1 MAKFFRSLIVSGIL
15 LSLITVFIFF
25 IFLIREIIMNTDSE
39 TIRHGAF
46 FVLGIGAMVIALGVL
61 SVFYVG

>member
-1 MAKFFRSLIVSGIL
+1 MY
-15 LSLITVFIFF
+15 IFF
-25 IFLIREIIMNTDSE
+25 YILIKGEIIMDTDSK

>member
-1 MAKFFRSLIVSGIL
+1 MY
-15 LSLITVFIFF
+15 IFF
-25 IFLIREIIMNTDSE
+25 YILIKGEIIMDTDSE

-46 FVLGIGAMVIALGVL
+46 FVLGIGAMVIGLGVL

>member
-1 MAKFFRSLIVSGIL
+1 MH
-15 LSLITVFIFF
+15 IFF
-25 IFLIREIIMNTDSE
+25 YILNKGEIIMNTDSE

>member
-1 MAKFFRSLIVSGIL
+1 IKLEYMY
-15 LSLITVFIFF
+15 IFF
-25 IFLIREIIMNTDSE
+25 YILIKGEIIMDTDSE

>member
-1 MAKFFRSLIVSGIL
+1 MY
-15 LSLITVFIFF
+15 IFF
-25 IFLIREIIMNTDSE
+25 YILIKGEIIMGTDSE

>member
-1 MAKFFRSLIVSGIL
+1 MY
-15 LSLITVFIFF
+15 IFF
-25 IFLIREIIMNTDSE
+25 YILIKGEIIMDTDLE

>member
-1 MAKFFRSLIVSGIL
+1 MH
-15 LSLITVFIFF
+15 IFF
-25 IFLIREIIMNTDSE
+25 YILNKGEFIMNTDSE